1 MLTTPGLLLLELVQI
16 RSRTIGRVHWSVDPQ
31 EDGAHRRGHLH
42 RWLWI
47 KSHPLVKVT
56 GSLQNT
62 IPDITS
68 EHEHFASFQ
77 NTRLE
82 SRHHFRTKGN
92 IGLASGST
100 VGMEPA
106 YLHLVREDGV
116 GWGGVVGW

>member
-62 IPDITS
+62 IQTS
-68 EHEHFASFQ
+68 LQ
-77 NTRLE
+77 NTNIL
-82 SRHHFRTKGN
+82 HHFR
-92 IGLASGST
+92 IH
-100 VGMEPA
+100 V
-106 YLHLVREDGV
+106 
-116 GWGGVVGW
+116 